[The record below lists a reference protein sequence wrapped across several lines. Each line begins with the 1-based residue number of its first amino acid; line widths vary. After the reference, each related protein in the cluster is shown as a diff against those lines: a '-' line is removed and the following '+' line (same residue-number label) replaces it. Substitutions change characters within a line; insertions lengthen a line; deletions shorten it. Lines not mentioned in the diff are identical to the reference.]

1 LLHDFSDKLVKDT
14 HIVSAS
20 ALGGFFNRNGSIPR
34 GRLSIQSGAVG
45 MLKSLFDERPS
56 LRIKA
61 IDIDPSQNSFEIA
74 SILLDEMELVGGR
87 LEIGYPDGK
96 RTVFHTVFS
105 PVNIDEANRKKLQD
119 IIVLAT
125 GGARGVTAEVLREL
139 ALPGNTL
146 ILTGR
151 SGLADKEPE
160 ILKTLTTADALRQ
173 YFISEARSNNTAITP
188 AKIGQKINAV
198 LATREMYSN
207 IEDFKQR
214 GAIVEYHAVDVT
226 NEDDMHHLLSDVYT
240 RHGRIDGVVHGAG
253 IIEDKLLEDK
263 KIDSW
268 TRVVETKVMGLL
280 ILQKYLRLESLKF
293 LTVFSSVAGRYGNS
307 GQSDYA
313 TANEIM
319 NRLCC
324 QLNMNWN
331 NQVNIIAFCWGP
343 WGQTKFGAGMVT
355 AETEAKFA
363 KNGVRL
369 VTAEIGHQ
377 LFKEELMRIN
387 TTEVEIICGEGPWEK
402 RESTI
407 GEIKKYSQ
415 ISDTHRIGP
424 LIGRSEKVILA
435 KNNQAINF
443 HINAKQD
450 YLQHHRIDGIPVLPA
465 AAALEMFAEVAQHL
479 WNGWKVVEIQNFCL
493 LKGIEL
499 KDDERN
505 FSIVINPPPYG
516 SSAGFEVNAIMQ
528 SEKKDSKPLIHY
540 KSTLRLEQKLPH
552 GIEQVNKLHSEK
564 KLTVTKAYNELLFHG
579 PCFQVIEDIEGLST
593 NGASATVKTTHP
605 VNWINNANKH
615 DKWIFDPAVIDSAAQ
630 MGILWTRNFRDETA
644 LPTKFGRVVR
654 YQETLPDQLYMEF
667 ELIPSQDSNLLCANV
682 YFSDI
687 AGQMVFLIEN
697 MECVSSKALN
707 RLGGSA
713 RVTSKA
719 IELFSGEL

>member
-1 LLHDFSDKLVKDT
+1 
-14 HIVSAS
+14 
-20 ALGGFFNRNGSIPR
+20 
-34 GRLSIQSGAVG
+34 
-45 MLKSLFDERPS
+45 ML
-56 LRIKA
+56 A
-61 IDIDPSQNSFEIA
+61 A
-74 SILLDEMELVGGR
+74 
-87 LEIGYPDGK
+87 
-96 RTVFHTVFS
+96 
-105 PVNIDEANRKKLQD
+105 
-119 IIVLAT
+119 
-125 GGARGVTAEVLREL
+125 
-139 ALPGNTL
+139 
-146 ILTGR
+146 
-151 SGLADKEPE
+151 
-160 ILKTLTTADALRQ
+160 
-173 YFISEARSNNTAITP
+173 
-188 AKIGQKINAV
+188 
-198 LATREMYSN
+198 REMRSN

-214 GAIVEYHAVDVT
+214 GAIVEYRSVDVT
-226 NEDDMHHLLSDVYT
+226 NENDMHHLLSDVYKQY
-240 RHGRIDGVVHGAG
+240 GRIDGVVHGAG
-253 IIEDKLLEDK
+253 IIEDKLLVDK

-268 TRVVETKVMGLL
+268 TRVVETKVIGLL
-280 ILQKYLRLESLKF
+280 ILQKYLRFESLKF
-293 LTVFSSVAGRYGNS
+293 FTVFSSVAGRYGNS

-324 QLNMNWN
+324 QLRINWN
-331 NQVNIIAFCWGP
+331 NQINIIAFCWGP

-369 VTAEIGHQ
+369 VSVDIGHQ
-377 LFKEELMRIN
+377 LFKDELLRIN
-387 TTEVEIICGEGPWEK
+387 NSDVEIICGEGPWEK
-402 RESTI
+402 RESSI
-407 GEIKKYSQ
+407 GEIKQ
-415 ISDTHRIGP
+415 NCLASDTSSIGP
-424 LIGRSEKVILA
+424 LIGRSEKSVLA
-435 KNNQAINF
+435 RNNQSINF
-443 HINAKQD
+443 HIDAKQN

-465 AAALEMFAEVAQHL
+465 AAALEMFAEAAQHF
-479 WNGWKVVEIQNFCL
+479 WSGWKVVEIQNFCL

-499 KDDERN
+499 KDDARN
-505 FSIVINPPPYG
+505 FSIVISPPPYG
-516 SSAGFEVNAIMQ
+516 SSAGFEVNAILQ

-552 GIEQVNKLHSEK
+552 GIEQVNKLHAEK

-593 NGASATVKTTHP
+593 NGASATVKTTRP
-605 VNWINNANKH
+605 VNWIINADKH
-615 DKWIFDPAVIDSAAQ
+615 DKWIFDPAIIDSAAQ

-697 MECVSSKALN
+697 MECISSKALN

-719 IELFSGEL
+719 IELSSGEL